1 MLVFI
6 LVQTKRYDLSAVNIN
21 RGRDH
26 GLPSNFKQKQSNRI
40 LFSNLAYNAMRQYCG
55 LSYALSFNDL
65 TDSMDLSVIK
75 RLASVYA

>member
-1 MLVFI
+1 MIYQPLI
-6 LVQTKRYDLSAVNIN
+6 LIEEEIMDYQVILNK
-21 RGRDH
+21 
-26 GLPSNFKQKQSNRI
+26 KKSNRI

>member
-1 MLVFI
+1 MIYQPLI
-6 LVQTKRYDLSAVNIN
+6 LTEEEIMDYQVTLNKN
-21 RGRDH
+21 
-26 GLPSNFKQKQSNRI
+26 SNRI

-55 LSYALSFNDL
+55 LSSALSFNDL

>member
-1 MLVFI
+1 MIYQPLI
-6 LVQTKRYDLSAVNIN
+6 LTEEEIMDYQVTLNNNKKN
-21 RGRDH
+21 
-26 GLPSNFKQKQSNRI
+26 SNRI

-55 LSYALSFNDL
+55 LSSALSFNDL